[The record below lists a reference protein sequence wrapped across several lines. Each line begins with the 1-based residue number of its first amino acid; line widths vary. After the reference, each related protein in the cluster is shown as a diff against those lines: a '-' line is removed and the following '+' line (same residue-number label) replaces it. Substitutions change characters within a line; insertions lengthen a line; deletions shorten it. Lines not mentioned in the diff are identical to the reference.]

1 VRHLVP
7 GLICVTVLASGC
19 DDGQPESEVRQISV
33 AQNSPHQQ
41 RLKEMDPRLRN
52 AAFMRAIRDAR
63 ESCNRVEQSAHTGSY
78 QDIPMWSARC
88 SGGSEYALFIG
99 ADGSVQVR
107 SCEHVRQLDMPPC
120 RFVPEDGMEESG
132 AS

>member
-1 VRHLVP
+1 VRLLGA
-7 GLICVTVLASGC
+7 GLICVAFLSSGC
-19 DDGQPESEVRQISV
+19 DDSRPENKVRQISV

-52 AAFMRAIRDAR
+52 AAFMRAIRDGG
-63 ESCNRVEQSAHTGSY
+63 ESCNRVDQSAHTGSY
-78 QDIPMWSARC
+78 KDLPMWSARC
-88 SGGSEYALFIG
+88 SGGNEYALFVG

-120 RFVPEDGMEESG
+120 RFVPEDGAEEGG
-132 AS
+132 AP